1 MLWKVDRGSPYTP
14 TPLAFNGLLYVLV
27 DNGILSTYDLDT
39 GERTYR
45 TRVDVGSG
53 FSVSPIVVDRKIYL
67 ASEDCDVFVIRA
79 GREYECLEQ
88 IEMGEALMASPVVS
102 DEILILRGRNT
113 LFAIGRT

>member
-1 MLWKVDRGSPYTP
+1 M
-14 TPLAFNGLLYVLV
+14 LV

-39 GERTYR
+39 GERIYR

-53 FSVSPIVVDRKIYL
+53 FSASPIAVDGKIYF
-67 ASEDCDVFVIRA
+67 ASEDGDVFVVQA

-102 DEILILRGRNT
+102 DGILILRGRNT
-113 LFAIGRT
+113 LFAIGRS